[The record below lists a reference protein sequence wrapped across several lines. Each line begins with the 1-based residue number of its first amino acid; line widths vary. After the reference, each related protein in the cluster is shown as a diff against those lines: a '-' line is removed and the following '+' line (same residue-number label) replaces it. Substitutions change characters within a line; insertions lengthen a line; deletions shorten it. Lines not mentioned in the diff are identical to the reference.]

1 MTLVKNHV
9 VILIHYYTVAPAIT
23 SVPGDQILY
32 AGDDY
37 TLRCVVTGFP
47 TPVISYYFNVTLITN
62 GVSDGALTLTSVT
75 AANTGPYQ
83 CFADNVRADSSAL
96 WIIRVR
102 EPGESVLCV
111 SVILVCAMD
120 KIVLC
125 MYHHSLVNL

>member
-1 MTLVKNHV
+1 MRGWIKEKIGTIY
-9 VILIHYYTVAPAIT
+9 VICCYTVAPAIE
-23 SVPGDQILY
+23 SVPEDLILY
-32 AGDDY
+32 IGDTH

-47 TPVISYYFNVTLITN
+47 TPEISYYFNATRITN

-102 EPGESVLCV
+102 EPGEYYMYVSCV
-111 SVILVCAMD
+111 AT
-120 KIVLC
+120 
-125 MYHHSLVNL
+125 